1 VTEKQDLQPLVDQ
14 ALAGS
19 REALVVLV
27 EAVQH
32 DVYNLALR
40 MLGDPGDAE
49 DASQEILIKV
59 VTKLGSFRGQ
69 SSVRTWVYQ
78 VAANHLLNARAAPR
92 RRELSFDQVAANLE
106 QARRAGASLEPV
118 EEAALV
124 DEVKLHCTHG
134 MLLCLDRDQ
143 RLAFILGDI
152 LDLPGELAAAILEVE
167 PATYR
172 QRLSRARSA
181 MTGFLQAQC
190 GLANPAAPCRC
201 RRIAPAAV
209 ASGQIGP
216 GKLKF
221 ANHATRRAHSLRDE
235 VDQLIDAVEL
245 YRRHPDYAAPD
256 RLVQQLRQVLG
267 RAS

>member
-1 VTEKQDLQPLVDQ
+1 MTERQDLRPLVDQ
-14 ALAGS
+14 ALSGS
-19 REALVVLV
+19 REALVALV
-27 EAVQH
+27 EAVQD

-40 MLGDPGDAE
+40 MLGDPSEAE
-49 DASQEILIKV
+49 DAVQEILIKV
-59 VTKLGSFRGQ
+59 VTKLDSFRAE

-78 VAANHLLNARAAPR
+78 VAANHLLNARASPR
-92 RRELSFDQVAANLE
+92 RRELSFDEVAANLE
-106 QARRAGASLEPV
+106 EARRAGASLEPV
-118 EEAALV
+118 EEVALV

-152 LDLPGELAAAILEVE
+152 LDLPGEQAAAILEVT
-167 PATYR
+167 PAAYR
-172 QRLSRARSA
+172 QRLSRARAA
-181 MTGFLQAQC
+181 MTGFLQSQC

-216 GKLKF
+216 GKLRF
-221 ANHATRRAHSLRDE
+221 ATHAARRAHSLRDE
-235 VDQLIDAVEL
+235 VDELIDAVEL
-245 YRRHPDYAAPD
+245 YRRHPDYAAPE
-256 RLVQQLRQVLG
+256 RLVKQLRQDLG